1 MLDDFYLE
9 PKTQKF
15 YIATMPE
22 YILNADN
29 IWDLGPV
36 VQSWVSANPGL
47 TFYSILVCVFL
58 NVCSFQNFRKQNS
71 NCSKRDFRR
80 NTFKFIN
87 KLLGRLL

>member
-47 TFYSILVCVFL
+47 TFYSILVCVFV
-58 NVCSFQNFRKQNS
+58 NVCVSVRFKTLENKTPIVPDKISEEILLNS
-71 NCSKRDFRR
+71 
-80 NTFKFIN
+80 
-87 KLLGRLL
+87 